1 MRRCDL
7 NDWEDMVSR
16 NPYAGD
22 NAVLGRFTP
31 DAALLRIRPWRS
43 LIAIAGDWALIA
55 AAFCAAAVWPNVFV
69 FAGAAVVIAR
79 TQLALAVM
87 MHEGAHG
94 LLARR
99 AATNDAIGQLLA
111 AGPLWLSLR
120 SYRAGHLEHHRAP
133 MRPTDPVAVVFEIDR
148 YPVPPRVLVLR
159 LIAYACGVGYMMSV
173 LKLAGGRHAHAMPKA
188 MKSVWYTLWEA
199 ATMIGS
205 NAVLFGL
212 LAVAGHPLFYAGLWL
227 LPAVTLLPFAG
238 QIRAIF
244 EHAALPAGLDQS
256 RNARTIVK
264 RSWQTFLFGPHG
276 IHYHIEHHLFMRMP
290 FYSLPI
296 VHRELVQA
304 RLLPAG
310 NLYDG
315 YGAVLRDVC
324 CNDTRADTARQSG
337 M

>member
-1 MRRCDL
+1 V
-7 NDWEDMVSR
+7 WR

-22 NAVLGRFTP
+22 NAALGGFAP

-43 LIAIAGDWALIA
+43 LVAIAADWALIA
-55 AAFCAAAVWPNVFV
+55 AAFAAAVVWPNVFV

-99 AATNDAIGQLLA
+99 AQMNDAIGQLLT

-133 MRPTDPVAVVFEIDR
+133 MRPTDPVAAVFEIDR
-148 YPVPPRVLVLR
+148 YPVPRRVLVLR
-159 LIAYACGVGYMMSV
+159 LLAYACGVGYVMSV
-173 LKLAGGRHAHAMPKA
+173 LKLVGGRHAHVMPKA
-188 MKSVWYTLWEA
+188 RKSARYMLWEVT
-199 ATMIGS
+199 TMIAP
-205 NAVLFGL
+205 NAVLLGL
-212 LAVAGHPLFYAGLWL
+212 LAVAGHAWFYAGLWL
-227 LPAVTLLPFAG
+227 APAVTLLPFAG

-256 RNARTIVK
+256 RNARTIVR

-290 FYSLPI
+290 FYSLPT
-296 VHRELVQA
+296 VHRELAQA
-304 RLLPAG
+304 QLLPAG
-310 NLYDG
+310 NLYKG

-324 CNDTRADTARQSG
+324 CNNTRADTARRSG